1 MSLRNDLAA
10 VIQTLTSNGYNISS
24 AFDIGANKGTWTLQ
38 YEKLIPRATF
48 HLFEANPTHSR
59 PARLAGRHNWFNAVL
74 SSPQTKEVEFYG
86 IAGTGDSYYKEDT
99 QAYQSCTPIT
109 LPTTTLSAI
118 VKEHSLPLPQLIKLD
133 TQGSEL
139 DILKGAEDVIEH
151 VDILMTEMAV
161 LPYNKGAPTFDQYM
175 ATLTHL
181 GFVPVGVE
189 RVHQADN
196 IVIQLDMVFL
206 KTNIKTK
213 YYGATKFWNWSAT

>member
-1 MSLRNDLAA
+1 MSFRNDLPA
-10 VIQTLTSNGYNISS
+10 VIQTLTSKGYNINSV
-24 AFDIGANKGTWTLQ
+24 FDIGANKGTWTLQ
-38 YEKLIPRATF
+38 YEKLLPQATF
-48 HLFEANPTHSR
+48 HLFEANPAHPR
-59 PARLAGRHNWFNAVL
+59 PARLSQKHSWFNAVL
-74 SSPQTKEVEFYG
+74 SSPETTEVEFYG
-86 IAGTGDSYYKEDT
+86 ISGTGDSYYKEDT
-99 QAYQSCTPIT
+99 QAYQSCVPIK

-118 VKEHSLPLPQLIKLD
+118 VHKYSLPLPQLIKLD

-139 DILKGAEDVIEH
+139 DILKGAADVISH

-175 ATLTHL
+175 STLTHL

-206 KTNIKTK
+206 KTHIKTK